1 MKHTL
6 HNWSADHRF
15 KIQNHSNHCTKC
27 FTYPY
32 HHKNL
37 HQCQTRTLSSSRPSP
52 LYSPSWRSPVPRRGV
67 TGDCAKYSVCLS
79 SVRLSVPPSWCQN
92 VYGRNMLAIF
102 TSINLQKLDK
112 FYSELTS
119 CRSLA
124 QLTFPF
130 SRRAIASQRC
140 LSLQPT
146 GKYTWSHYLWQDNR
160 GLLLKKSTGNIG
172 VKVVSIITSPST
184 PVFDVMLMILF
195 HKTVPKLYF
204 QIILMMSKLLGV
216 WVQHLFIALVTC
228 CN

>member
-1 MKHTL
+1 ML
-6 HNWSADHRF
+6 HISLPPQKLAPVPNADPLLE
-15 KIQNHSNHCTKC
+15 SS
-27 FTYPY
+27 
-32 HHKNL
+32 
-37 HQCQTRTLSSSRPSP
+37 LSSLLSQ
-52 LYSPSWRSPVPRRGV
+52 LALTCTEERSYRWL
-67 TGDCAKYSVCLS
+67 CQIF
-79 SVRLSVPPSWCQN
+79 RLSVQCPSVCSPELMSKC
-92 VYGRNMLAIF
+92 VRNMLAIF
-102 TSINLQKLDK
+102 PGINLLKLDK
-112 FYSELTS
+112 FCTELTS

-146 GKYTWSHYLWQDNR
+146 WKYTWSHYLWQDNR

-195 HKTVPKLYF
+195 HKTDPKPYL
-204 QIILMMSKLLGV
+204 QIILMMSKLLGL
-216 WVQHLFIALVTC
+216 WVQHLFITLVTC

>member
-1 MKHTL
+1 
-6 HNWSADHRF
+6 
-15 KIQNHSNHCTKC
+15 
-27 FTYPY
+27 
-32 HHKNL
+32 
-37 HQCQTRTLSSSRPSP
+37 
-52 LYSPSWRSPVPRRGV
+52 
-67 TGDCAKYSVCLS
+67 
-79 SVRLSVPPSWCQN
+79 
-92 VYGRNMLAIF
+92 MLAIF

-140 LSLQPT
+140 LSFQP
-146 GKYTWSHYLWQDNR
+146 GFSLLLSKLSNWWKYTWSHYLWQDNR

-195 HKTVPKLYF
+195 HKTDPKPYF